1 MTKSGFNRFIHS
13 KAAQAEAEAD
23 SSFTPEDMEPPLEE
37 TPIAEELEETGIMG
51 GFCEQTED
59 EL

>member
-13 KAAQAEAEAD
+13 KAAQAEAD
-23 SSFTPEDMEPPLEE
+23 SAFTPEDIEPPLEE

-51 GFCEQTED
+51 GFCEQAED